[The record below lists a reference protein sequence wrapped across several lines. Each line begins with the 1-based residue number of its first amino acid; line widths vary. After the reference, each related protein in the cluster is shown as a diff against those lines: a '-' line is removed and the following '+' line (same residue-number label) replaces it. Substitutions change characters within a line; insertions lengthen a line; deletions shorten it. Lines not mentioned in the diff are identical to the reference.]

1 MEAEYFGLAAYHL
14 MGSML
19 DELETLHP
27 GSSKSIVARA
37 IRTLNPNDTN
47 HAMVLSIITQLPA
60 AKP

>member
-1 MEAEYFGLAAYHL
+1 